1 MPSPHRPVWL
11 LILSFLPLIAC
22 IGFFD
27 RHIAQWL
34 LPLYNQTLP
43 LLLPD
48 SWHIFPL
55 QVVQE
60 GREAFISVRVETL
73 ASLPL
78 ASRLI
83 PAGLGMNGSTL
94 LGHAFQPPL
103 LTLHMLLA
111 WFYMSPGRKTG
122 PAILALLF
130 LLLLECVDVPLVLA
144 GSLWDILHANI
155 APDSPLPWQARA
167 MHLLN
172 GGGRQALALA
182 AGLSAITLGSRLQA
196 MLNKHGFLRG
206 SEEDTVL
213 PQGKTAECD
222 V

>member
-1 MPSPHRPVWL
+1 MLPPHRPVWL
-11 LILSFLPLIAC
+11 LIVSFLPLIAC

-27 RHIAQWL
+27 QAMAERL
-34 LPLYNQTLP
+34 LPLYQQTLH

-48 SWHIFPL
+48 SWHISPL

-73 ASLPL
+73 ASSPL
-78 ASRLI
+78 ADRLI

-103 LTLHMLLA
+103 LTLHLLLA
-111 WFYMSPGRKTG
+111 WFYISPGRKTG
-122 PAILALLF
+122 PAVLALLF
-130 LLLLECVDVPLVLA
+130 LLLLESVDVPLVLA

-155 APDSPLPWQARA
+155 APDSPLPWQVRA

-196 MLNKHGFLRG
+196 RLSANGFLPG
-206 SEEDTVL
+206 SAVETAL